1 MSPSSVVAVLAAD
14 LENEKHEDGPMRVVY
29 VWSRQKKKHSFNDQ
43 IAPSIVVSI
52 YII

>member
-14 LENEKHEDGPMRVVY
+14 LENEKHEDGPMRG
-29 VWSRQKKKHSFNDQ
+29 QGKTHSFNDP